1 MSERSRSAVRF
12 LARRMTVDPTGRGIA
27 RPVVRIAEGGVA
39 VGVALIILSL
49 AIVQGF
55 QRDVRELVVGF
66 GAHLRV
72 VAADQGRTQGTDRV
86 AWADVDTARLRAIP
100 GIRTVQAF
108 AQRPA
113 ILETAEEVEGVVV
126 KGLGA
131 DADTAFLSQRLKAG
145 RLPDFHPEGNAQELL
160 VSTLLSRELGL
171 DPGQRVRL
179 LLADARGDM
188 RPRTFTVCGL
198 YETGLQE
205 FDAEYVFCG
214 LHHLQQL
221 SGWGIRAR
229 LQTTD
234 PMLGDSDGPGEVQV
248 RATGGQDRLM
258 YAWSGVDWRGPGP
271 HRLDG
276 AGEARVV
283 VSDGGLTLP
292 DTAWIRWQDGHG
304 MPPPQIRLAGGTDDR
319 YVGGFELRVED
330 YDALWT
336 MADSLFFAVPFELD
350 VRSVVDDHPELFQW
364 LAMLDLN
371 VELIIG
377 LMLLIAILNMASALL
392 LLMLERTRSIGLLK
406 ALGLAD
412 APLMSVFVRLAVRI
426 LLRGLLWGNAV
437 GFGLALLQQQTG
449 WITLDARSYYLSTVP
464 IHLDLGQI
472 AMVEGGVLVACALAM
487 FLPARY
493 ISRLKPVESLRFD

>member
-1 MSERSRSAVRF
+1 M
-12 LARRMTVDPTGRGIA
+12 A
-27 RPVVRIAEGGVA
+27 RPVVRIAQCGVA

-86 AWADVDTARLRAIP
+86 AVLDVDTARLWDLP
-100 GIRTVQAF
+100 GILGVQAF
-108 AQRPA
+108 AQRPG

-126 KGLGA
+126 KGLGM
-131 DADTAFLSQRLKAG
+131 DADTAFLSGSLRAG
-145 RLPDFHPEGNAQELL
+145 RLPDFRPDPGSDHLL
-160 VSTLLSRELGL
+160 VSTVQAKELGL
-171 DPGQRVRL
+171 ELGQRIRL

-188 RPRTFTVCGL
+188 RPRVFSVCGL

-214 LHHLQQL
+214 MHHLQQL

-229 LQTTD
+229 LDVQEW
-234 PMLGDSDGPGEVQV
+234 GDLDSAGIHEVKV
-248 RATGGQDRLM
+248 WASGGRDALT
-258 YAWSGVDWRGPGP
+258 YTWSGVDWVGPGP
-271 HRLDG
+271 HLMKD
-276 AGEARVV
+276 AGEACVV
-283 VSDGGLTLP
+283 VGDGGLTLP
-292 DTAWIRWQDGHG
+292 DTAWIQWGEKPT
-304 MPPPQIRLAGGTDDR
+304 PPEIRLAGGTDDQ
-319 YVGGFELRVED
+319 YVGGFELRVSD
-330 YDALWT
+330 YGALWT
-336 MADSLFFAVPFELD
+336 VADSLFFAVPFDLD

-406 ALGLAD
+406 ALGMPD
-412 APLMSVFVRLAVRI
+412 APLMSVFVRLAARI
-426 LLRGLLWGNAV
+426 LMRGMLWGNAI
-437 GFGLALLQQQTG
+437 GFGMALLQQQTG
-449 WITLDARSYYLSTVP
+449 WVALDARSYYLSTVP
-464 IHLDLGQI
+464 IHLDLSRIAAVELGVILACVI
-472 AMVEGGVLVACALAM
+472 AM
-487 FLPARY
+487 FWPARY
-493 ISRLKPVESLRFD
+493 ISRMKPVDSLRFD

>member
-1 MSERSRSAVRF
+1 MSERSRQAIRF

-72 VAADQGRTQGTDRV
+72 VTADQGRTQGTDRV

-100 GIRTVQAF
+100 GIRQVQAF
-108 AQRPA
+108 AQRPG
-113 ILETAEEVEGVVV
+113 ILETAEEVDGIVV

-131 DADTAFLSQRLKAG
+131 DADTAFLATRLVEG
-145 RLPDFHPEGNAQELL
+145 RLPDFRPDPGTDDLL
-160 VSTLLSRELGL
+160 VSAIQARELGL
-171 DPGQRVRL
+171 EVGRRVRL

-188 RPRTFTVCGL
+188 RPRVFTVCGL
-198 YETGLQE
+198 YATGLQE
-205 FDAEYVFCG
+205 FDAEYVFCAM
-214 LHHLQQL
+214 HHLQQL

-229 LQTTD
+229 MQLEEGGAGL
-234 PMLGDSDGPGEVQV
+234 PEGVQV
-248 RATGGQDRLM
+248 RASGGRDRLT
-258 YAWSGVDWRGPGP
+258 YAWTGVPWKGPGP
-271 HRLDG
+271 HALVG
-276 AGEARVV
+276 SGEARVV
-283 VSDGGLTLP
+283 VGDGGKTLP
-292 DTAWIRWQDGHG
+292 DTAWVRWVDGHG
-304 MPPPQIRLAGGTDDR
+304 MPPPEVRLAGGTDDR
-319 YVGGFELRVED
+319 YVGGFELRVQD
-330 YDALWT
+330 YSALWT
-336 MADSLFFAVPFELD
+336 VSDSLFFAIPYDLD

-406 ALGLAD
+406 ALGMAD
-412 APLMSVFVRLAVRI
+412 APLMAVFVRLAVRI
-426 LLRGLLWGNAV
+426 LFRGLLWGNV
-437 GFGLALLQQQTG
+437 IGFGLALLQWKTG
-449 WITLDARSYYLSTVP
+449 WVTLDARSYYLSTVP
-464 IHLDLGQI
+464 IHLDVVRIASVELGI
-472 AMVEGGVLVACALAM
+472 LLACAAAM

-493 ISRLKPVESLRFD
+493 ISKLKPVESLRFD